1 MDIGSLVVWDLV
13 FQSGLWE
20 DQRQVNDDRKQ
31 LRQFLLNLH
40 I

>member
-13 FQSGLWE
+13 QSGLWE

-31 LRQFLLNLH
+31 LRQFLMSLH